1 MTYFDNDFDNLF
13 NELNKSFFNDD
24 NGNTRYYFS
33 TNSTN
38 PQAVQ
43 QIEKPR
49 QKDTKI
55 GRDLVK
61 EAKDKKFDPVIGRDD
76 QINAVIEILSRR
88 KKNNPVLIGPAGV
101 GKTSIVEGL
110 AQRIANGDVPDKLR
124 KMHIYELNIND
135 MVAGSSLRGSFEEKN
150 QKSN

>member
-33 TNSTN
+33 SNSAN
-38 PQAVQ
+38 PQTVQ
-43 QIEKPR
+43 QIEKPK
-49 QKDTKI
+49 QKENKI

-110 AQRIANGDVPDKLR
+110 AQRIASGDVPDKLR

-135 MVAGSSLRGSFEEKN
+135 MVAGSSLRG
-150 QKSN
+150 